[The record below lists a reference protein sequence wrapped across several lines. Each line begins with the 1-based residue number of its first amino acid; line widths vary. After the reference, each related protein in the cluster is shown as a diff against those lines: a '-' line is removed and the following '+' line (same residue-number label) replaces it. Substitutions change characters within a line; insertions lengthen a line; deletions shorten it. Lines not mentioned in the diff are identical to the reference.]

1 MNIQDFID
9 ELIFL
14 RDNCGLEEI
23 DQNTLLEIYEDLE
36 IQLEAEAEEEEEIE
50 E

>member
-1 MNIQDFID
+1 MYIQDFID

-14 RDNCGLEEI
+14 RDNCGLEEV
-23 DQNTLLEIYEDLE
+23 DPDTLTEIYEDLE
-36 IQLEAEAEEEEEIE
+36 NELEAEEEIE

>member
-1 MNIQDFID
+1 MYIQDLID

-14 RDNCGLEEI
+14 KGNCGIAEV
-23 DQNTLLEIYEDLE
+23 DQNTLTEIYEDLE
-36 IQLEAEAEEEEEIE
+36 IQLEAEAEEEEIE

>member
-1 MNIQDFID
+1 MYIQDLID

-14 RDNCGLEEI
+14 KNNCGVEEV
-23 DQNTLLEIYEDLE
+23 DQNTLLDIYEDLE
-36 IQLEAEAEEEEEIE
+36 IELEAEAEEEEIE